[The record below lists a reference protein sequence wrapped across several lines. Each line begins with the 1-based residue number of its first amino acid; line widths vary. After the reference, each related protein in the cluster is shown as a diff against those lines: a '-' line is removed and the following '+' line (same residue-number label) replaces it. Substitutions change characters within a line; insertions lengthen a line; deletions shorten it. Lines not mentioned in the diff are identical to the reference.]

1 MSPTAA
7 SIHDTWLLRQEL
19 GGGSHWPRF
28 INLQKNFR
36 NLFVAGEIIYL
47 IAIIQWPAAA
57 AAVAALLLLL
67 VSLVDTPVM
76 EL

>member
-1 MSPTAA
+1 MTHVAA
-7 SIHDTWLLRQEL
+7 GIS
-19 GGGSHWPRF
+19 GGSHWPRF

-57 AAVAALLLLL
+57 AAVAAAAAAAG
-67 VSLVDTPVM
+67 VFG
-76 EL
+76 